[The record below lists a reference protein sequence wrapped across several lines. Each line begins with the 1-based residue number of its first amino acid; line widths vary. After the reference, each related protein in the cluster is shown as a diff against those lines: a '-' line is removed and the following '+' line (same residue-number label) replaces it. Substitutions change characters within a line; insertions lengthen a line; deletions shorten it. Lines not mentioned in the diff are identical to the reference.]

1 MQRGPTST
9 LPPVASVVRVMKHNG
24 LLDAVSAVLLDMDGT
39 LVDSDAAVERAWRA
53 WAEEYDLDPAA
64 VLAIA
69 HGTPAERTVTAMLP
83 HLATDEVARAAAR
96 QLMLQYDDLSDV
108 VPTYGAERLISVL
121 ARWRMAWAVV
131 TSADRRLARARLHAA
146 GILVPVLITAE
157 DVTAGKPA
165 PDPYLLAARSLG
177 VAASQCL
184 VVEDAEPGLRAGRTA
199 GALTAALKGLDG
211 DIRLSDLEELA
222 DLLDANRSKPGTSR
236 RRVERD

>member
-1 MQRGPTST
+1 MQRGATST

-108 VPTYGAERLISVL
+108 VRPTAP
-121 ARWRMAWAVV
+121 
-131 TSADRRLARARLHAA
+131 SASSACS
-146 GILVPVLITAE
+146 PV
-157 DVTAGKPA
+157 GGWPG
-165 PDPYLLAARSLG
+165 RS
-177 VAASQCL
+177 
-184 VVEDAEPGLRAGRTA
+184 
-199 GALTAALKGLDG
+199 
-211 DIRLSDLEELA
+211 
-222 DLLDANRSKPGTSR
+222 
-236 RRVERD
+236 